1 VEIRRPTTLTQTV
14 HSASECTEQLARFF
28 PDASPVQVR
37 AVLTPLR
44 NGTGKVRESVLVEFA
59 SSEKA
64 IFSSSLPLEFDDRVC
79 LKRAEG
85 QGESDARV
93 IAVRYQEGRRSVAVK
108 FADGQGSWV
117 KWP

>member
-1 VEIRRPTTLTQTV
+1 MEIRRPTTLTQTV

-28 PDASPVQVR
+28 PDARPVQVR

-93 IAVRYQEGRRSVAVK
+93 IAVRYQEGSRAVAVK

-117 KWP
+117 KRP